1 MLYIHLLHNL
11 QKVVSLERNSPHN
24 NLDIKFF
31 QEIKSIKARCTTN
44 HIHPTHRPIK
54 FTKHARKAIKCS
66 LDGLRMEDITYITQS
81 CITQ

>member
-1 MLYIHLLHNL
+1 MVQLYMLIYLYI
-11 QKVVSLERNSPHN
+11 ERNSPHN
-24 NLDIKFF
+24 TLYITFF
-31 QEIKSIKARCTTN
+31 HEIKSIKARCPTN

-54 FTKHARKAIKCS
+54 FTKHTRKAIKCT